1 MCKRAAVAVIV
12 SLWSVLVW
20 AADWQVIADTK
31 LGQLRLDKSSVKQ
44 ENNYVK
50 AVLVYHF
57 KDQQRFS
64 TPPRDVFNDR
74 QDDVLVD
81 CSHPS
86 LGIQA
91 SRFYDGEKLVN
102 TSTRKV
108 DEIKFRPSAPDTMV
122 ETVIKAVC
130 ALPPTKQ
137 R

>member
-1 MCKRAAVAVIV
+1 MCKRAAVAVIL
-12 SLWSVLVW
+12 SLWAVLASAV
-20 AADWQVIADTK
+20 DWQVVADTK

-44 ENNYVK
+44 ESNYVK

-64 TPPRDVFNDR
+64 APPRDVFNDR

-86 LGIQA
+86 LGIRT

-102 TSTRKV
+102 TSTRNV
-108 DEIKFRPSAPDTMV
+108 EAVEFRPSAPDTMV
-122 ETVIKAVC
+122 ETVVKTVC
-130 ALPPTKQ
+130 ALVPPKQ

>member
-1 MCKRAAVAVIV
+1 MCKRAAVAVIL
-12 SLWSVLVW
+12 SFWAVLAS
-20 AADWQVIADTK
+20 AADWQVVADTK

-44 ENNYVK
+44 ESKYFK

-57 KDQQRFS
+57 KAQQRFS
-64 TPPRDVFNDR
+64 APPRDVFNDR

-86 LGIQA
+86 LGIQT

-102 TSTRKV
+102 TSTRNV
-108 DEIKFRPSAPDTMV
+108 DEIVFKPSAPDTMV

-130 ALPPTKQ
+130 TLTPKKQ
-137 R
+137 G